1 MLIKKL
7 KNKIHSEIPLTA
19 FMNID
24 IKNCDDKR
32 LLTTAPL
39 SMNSNDKGTGFAGS
53 LSTLATIS
61 GWGLC
66 WLLTQEMGFKNTS
79 IVILKS
85 DISFTKPVTQDL
97 NCRTQIPNTQS
108 LEILKNKLIKKGS
121 GSIMIKS
128 SISEDKNTCVNFEGI
143 YVIKLI

>member
-1 MLIKKL
+1 MLLKKL

-24 IKNCDDKR
+24 IKTCDDKH

-39 SMNSNDKGTGFAGS
+39 SMNINDKGTGFAGS
-53 LSTLATIS
+53 LSTITTIS

-66 WLLTQEMGFKNTS
+66 WLLTQEMGFENTS

-85 DISFTKPVTQDL
+85 DIKFTKPVTRDI
-97 NCRTQIPNTQS
+97 NCLTQIPSSQDIST
-108 LEILKNKLIKKGS
+108 LKNKLLNKGS
-121 GSIMIKS
+121 GSIFIKS
-128 SISEDKNTCVNFEGI
+128 SISEDKNTCVSFEGV

>member
-1 MLIKKL
+1 MLLKKL

-24 IKNCDDKR
+24 IKNCDDNH

-39 SMNSNDKGTGFAGS
+39 IMNINDKGTGFAGS
-53 LSTLATIS
+53 LSTLTTIS

-66 WLLTQEMGFKNTS
+66 WLLTQEMGFENTS

-85 DISFTKPVTQDL
+85 DISFTTPVTRDL
-97 NCRTQIPNTQS
+97 NCRTQIPSTQS
-108 LEILKNKLIKKGS
+108 IEILKNKLIKKGS
-121 GSIMIKS
+121 GSLVIKS
-128 SISEDKNTCVNFEGI
+128 SISEDKNTCVSFEGV

>member
-1 MLIKKL
+1 MLLKKL

-24 IKNCDDKR
+24 IKNCDNKH

-39 SMNSNDKGTGFAGS
+39 SMNINDKGTGFAGS

-66 WLLTQEMGFKNTS
+66 WLLTQEMGFENTS

-85 DISFTKPVTQDL
+85 DISFTKPVTKDL
-97 NCRTQIPNTQS
+97 HCLTQIPSTQS
-108 LEILKNKLIKKGS
+108 IEVLKNKLIKKGS
-121 GSIMIKS
+121 GSLVIKS
-128 SISEDKNTCVNFEGI
+128 SISEDQNTCVSFDGV
-143 YVIKLI
+143 YVIKLV